1 MGSKSLQ
8 FTVIPCVI
16 FCSDERPSS
25 ASSAIRSLLG
35 KKSSLPPP
43 TVKKPHQVG
52 SSNLISTQL
61 TKRNAAVEQWL
72 MRDNVDGAGPSRP
85 VHKASPQG
93 LIEFDS
99 VERSAMLT
107 HPTAN
112 RVKAPR
118 RRLPS
123 ILHNKD
129 AVSVE
134 NFDIRIEHFT
144 SSY

>member
-1 MGSKSLQ
+1 M
-8 FTVIPCVI
+8 FVV
-16 FCSDERPSS
+16 CSDERPSS
-25 ASSAIRSLLG
+25 AGSAVRSVLG

-43 TVKKPHQVG
+43 MGKKPSQVG

-85 VHKASPQG
+85 AQKASPQG

-118 RRLPS
+118 RRLPTV
-123 ILHNKD
+123 LHNKD
-129 AVSVE
+129 AVSVQ
-134 NFDIRIEHFT
+134 NFVVRIKYLAV
-144 SSY
+144 SY

>member
-1 MGSKSLQ
+1 M
-8 FTVIPCVI
+8 FVV
-16 FCSDERPSS
+16 CSDEHPSS
-25 ASSAIRSLLG
+25 AGSAVRSLLG
-35 KKSSLPPP
+35 KRSPLPPP
-43 TVKKPHQVG
+43 TVKKPPQVG

-118 RRLPS
+118 RRLPTV
-123 ILHNKD
+123 LHNKD
-129 AVSVE
+129 AVSVQ
-134 NFDIRIEHFT
+134 NFVARIEYLT
-144 SSY
+144 VSY

>member
-1 MGSKSLQ
+1 M
-8 FTVIPCVI
+8 FVV
-16 FCSDERPSS
+16 CSDERPSS
-25 ASSAIRSLLG
+25 AGSALHSLMN
-35 KKSSLPPP
+35 KRSSLPPP
-43 TVKKPHQVG
+43 IVKKPSQVG
-52 SSNLISTQL
+52 SSNLISTPI

-72 MRDNVDGAGPSRP
+72 MRDSVDGAGPSRP

-118 RRLPS
+118 RRLPTV
-123 ILHNKD
+123 LHNKD
-129 AVSVE
+129 AVSVQ
-134 NFDIRIEHFT
+134 NFVVTIEYLT
-144 SSY
+144 VLY